1 MRIRITAGG
10 IYDGTGSEIPVGTE
24 IDVADFDVNEEG
36 QPVEPHPWGGRFVAV
51 SESRKGKT
59 EITNE
64 CPIGPFTVEDGG
76 KGWWS
81 ILDAKGAK
89 VGKGLREDDAKAFGT
104 LTEAEQVEFAAEHAK
119 A

>member
-1 MRIRITAGG
+1 MSVRIEITGNAERGSG
-10 IYDGTGSEIPVGTE
+10 IYGADGKQIPVGTE
-24 IDVADFDVNEEG
+24 LTLKEE
-36 QPVEPHPWGGRFVAV
+36 PKAWAGRYRVV
-51 SESRKGKT
+51 GDTKGKT
-59 EITNE
+59 AATGGDEA
-64 CPIGPFTVEDGG
+64 PAGPFTVEDGG

-104 LTEAEQVEFAAEHAK
+104 LTEAEQAEFAAEHAK